1 MPSTLSDDSSRPR
14 LLQPPVGRAEART
27 RTVRPS
33 SPTRKQVLYST
44 ALALLCL
51 IGLTTSAPM
60 RTPQLRVTARAHDS
74 QAQLDAAQRPF
85 QDPPRFA
92 VATSPLSLRTP
103 SATAPRGLMAAV
115 WPLFLISPRVVET
128 GQSPAADAEI
138 AKLPWGKAL
147 AHNQQVRLQRS
158 LEQVLLKL
166 RPDSLVARRT
176 AAAAIEMSQLPVA
189 TRYGITP
196 EIIVGLIR
204 IENPMLRPRVRSEA
218 GAVGLM
224 QVMPIHRG
232 MAGCPRGPLDDVRTN
247 LCHGVKVLGDALR
260 RYRGDWHRALLAY
273 NGCVTGSRTPNCHS
287 YPMVVARSTAKVR
300 ARVEARFW
308 LDEPRGM
315 APLE

>member
-1 MPSTLSDDSSRPR
+1 MPSTVSDGSSRQP
-14 LLQPPVGRAEART
+14 LQRPSVGCAEAGSRP
-27 RTVRPS
+27 VRRS
-33 SPTRKQVLYST
+33 SPTPKQVIYST

-51 IGLTTSAPM
+51 LGLTTSAPLPTPALRLMAPAHGGRPQM
-60 RTPQLRVTARAHDS
+60 RAVPLASEV
-74 QAQLDAAQRPF
+74 
-85 QDPPRFA
+85 PPSIPAIAPGR
-92 VATSPLSLRTP
+92 SPRNP
-103 SATAPRGLMAAV
+103 SGTAPRGLVAAV
-115 WPLFLISPRVVET
+115 WPLFTISPRSLVP
-128 GQSPAADAEI
+128 GHDADPEL

-158 LEQVLLKL
+158 LEQVLMKL

-176 AAAAIEMSQLPVA
+176 AAAAIEMSRLPVA

-196 EIIVGLIR
+196 EIIIGLIR

-224 QVMPIHRG
+224 QVMPMHRG
-232 MAGCPRGPLDDVRTN
+232 MAGCPRGSLEDVRTN

-300 ARVEARFW
+300 ARVEQRFW
-308 LDEPRGM
+308 LDDQRGV
-315 APLE
+315 PSLQ